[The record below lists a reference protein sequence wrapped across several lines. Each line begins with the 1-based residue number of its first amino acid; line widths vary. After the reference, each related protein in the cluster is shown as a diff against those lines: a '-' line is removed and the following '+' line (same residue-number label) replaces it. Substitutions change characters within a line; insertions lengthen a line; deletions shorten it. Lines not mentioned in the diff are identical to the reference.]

1 MKIRD
6 LKIKLVEKKENSR
19 LLAYAEFIIED
30 FRIREVRIIQGDTR
44 KFVAMPSRKVDD
56 QKYIDICHPINS
68 KCRKELEELIL
79 NKYENVCKIEIL
91 KSKINLPNNMYFGV
105 EENKETKEIKVVV
118 FNENRT
124 INNEYLLSDFTT
136 ETIEELSD
144 EILSKC
150 N

>member
-30 FRIREVRIIQGDTR
+30 FRIREVRIIQGDTK
-44 KFVAMPSRKVDD
+44 KFVAMPSRKVDN

-68 KCRKELEELIL
+68 ECRKQLEEIIL
-79 NKYENVCKIEIL
+79 EKYESVRKIEIL

-105 EENKETKEIKVVV
+105 EEIKETKEVKVVV
-118 FNENRT
+118 FNEDRT
-124 INNEYLLSDFTT
+124 INNEYLLPDFTD
-136 ETIEELSD
+136 ETIEEHLD
-144 EILSKC
+144 KILSKC